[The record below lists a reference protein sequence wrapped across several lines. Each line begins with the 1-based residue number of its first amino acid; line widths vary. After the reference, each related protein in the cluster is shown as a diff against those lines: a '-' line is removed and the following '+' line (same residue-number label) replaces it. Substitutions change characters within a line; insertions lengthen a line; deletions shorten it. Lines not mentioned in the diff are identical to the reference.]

1 MTQLYYYNQI
11 IKLSADFELTDFES
25 FHTVFCFLN
34 ILIGFKF
41 TKVSW
46 RPEMMLYV
54 LWLIVCNQTT
64 IGLHK
69 NTYYSKIFEDG
80 ECYIDGLS

>member
-41 TKVSW
+41 TLSIMETRNDVICALIN
-46 RPEMMLYV
+46 RVQPDYN
-54 LWLIVCNQTT
+54 WLT
-64 IGLHK
+64 
-69 NTYYSKIFEDG
+69 
-80 ECYIDGLS
+80 

>member
-41 TKVSW
+41 T
-46 RPEMMLYV
+46 
-54 LWLIVCNQTT
+54 
-64 IGLHK
+64 
-69 NTYYSKIFEDG
+69 
-80 ECYIDGLS
+80 